1 MANGVKEYKI
11 VINGIS
17 ESISAVDALKKKLDE
32 LEQKI
37 DALNKQ
43 SISINTLGV
52 NVGSVSTS
60 NVSTPRVSNVSS
72 LSEEEKLAKQIEQID
87 AKREAYSKEIYQNYL
102 AAKDVLSETV
112 KDQKQIAAS
121 ERLSAKNYS
130 NTMAGMKQELADIKA
145 VMQTVDLGDSGEF
158 DKLTQRANELN
169 EALKKIEATYGQFG
183 RNVGNYQS
191 AFDGLDKLVI
201 KVGDSEREFNN
212 AREASRTLKNE
223 LINLEAAGKG
233 STTQADNLRKALY
246 NLSSVMDDA
255 TKSSKA
261 MDEAMDFM
269 QSFTAMASIGNGFK
283 SFFGFDDNEITRS
296 IQKLVALQ
304 GVLNGLESIRK
315 QMETQEGI
323 GKLLSK
329 NSEGVDK
336 FVTSLTGAEKRMGL
350 FVGTSRR
357 ASIAINL
364 FAKALKGL
372 TSIGWIGV
380 ITLAVD
386 ALQKLGTA
394 VSDWV
399 KGDADLISS
408 TDVVNAA
415 LDSQN
420 RILEERLKLVQANMN
435 ANNITPEQA
444 RVETEKSYAKA
455 LEETNKRLKERAEI
469 LALQGI
475 NRNGNAAKRT
485 SINLGG
491 AIGDKGVTTIGG
503 YDKAIKSIDDFIKR
517 WDELENAVSN
527 DRGLNK
533 LFNSASDARDELEH
547 LAKIVGGDFVNA
559 INKFSDGTEK
569 GARKLAE
576 YVDKMDKLTSGR
588 YSKAMQLI
596 KVDNEGLQKELDEA
610 WKLVQ
615 NLRDN
620 IFKNPII
627 VKIEL
632 DTKIEQEL
640 DRLDPTRPMRRQLDE
655 WKGLLERGVNEA
667 GDKLSIEE
675 VANINKIVSEQEKAL
690 KKARRDR
697 AKSERNDAKAI
708 AAEAENYRKQL
719 RELQIQNMK
728 DGWEKEKAQL
738 KEEWRQRLFE
748 VRNNGV
754 KVKQLEAEIN
764 KLYNKKIQDAE
775 RDHAAE
781 MNRIYAEMWEDIY
794 RKSDETFR
802 MNSDTELTRL
812 DNELDTYKRFI
823 TKSKSILS
831 TFSPRYAS
839 YGGTKFDNNFK
850 ESLKKDLGFI
860 KENKNNG
867 DIGDDD
873 FKSEYKKAKEY
884 LDLLEQIKLYSNKS
898 EKFGDFVNKE
908 KIDAKYKEA
917 SKALDEWLEKNKE
930 TSQHMDGMIETQ
942 TLIQNGYTKEL
953 KNAYKIR
960 IREAEGY
967 FLRIEEEEKKH
978 SEKVMKNELA
988 LLKNE
993 EKTELRE
1000 EKGRYADQLTRM
1012 DENLEKGLLT
1022 QENYDKLKERAKQE
1036 HEDAIKAIEERAK
1049 IESERITTE
1058 RLKRDQEITGNGLRG
1073 ILNEYRDAYAAIS
1086 KLQSRQPQLM
1096 KSQPGEFGIE
1106 SGLGAFGVVSIS
1118 ATKKNYKES
1127 LDAYKEL
1134 SKNLI
1139 AERADLQKKFDSEQ
1153 ITFNDFQQAKRE
1165 LDGLIQDTADAAQE
1179 VTENLKDVGG
1189 EFIRSIQQY
1198 VQFFG
1203 QGLQTIMQSLWSA
1216 EDVAFDKEQDAIDK
1230 DNERLEKALDK
1241 NEEILERH
1249 SNNVNDIEDE
1259 LSTARGDRRQHLIDQ
1274 LNAETEAQREAA
1286 QEKKRLEK
1294 EQEAQQRKQDALD
1307 KKRKEAQYKRDLA
1320 NILVSGAMAAVNAYA
1335 TKPFVPVGLTMGS
1348 LALALTAAQYAI
1360 AKSAKPYAHGGQLDG
1375 GVADGPRHSQ
1385 GGIKVLGGRAEIEG
1399 GEFIINRTS
1408 TSKNIDLLEYVNSKK
1423 KRVDISDLIDFY
1435 SSGKPKR
1442 AIQQVRG
1449 KFAQGGNL
1457 PTLRTDIE
1465 INDRLVDAFED
1476 YAKTPNVVQVVDI
1489 IDRTQK
1495 VKAVR
1500 TLAGLSE

>member
-1 MANGVKEYKI
+1 MANGVKTYQIKI
-11 VINGIS
+11 DGIDK
-17 ESISAVDALKKKLDE
+17 SIDAVKSLEKELFN

-37 DALNKQ
+37 AAVSKQ
-43 SISINTLGV
+43 AV
-52 NVGSVSTS
+52 NVKTSGGGYSGGSTKAS
-60 NVSTPRVSNVSS
+60 NASS
-72 LSEEEKLAKQIEQID
+72 LSEEEKLAKQIEAID
-87 AKREAYSKEIYQNYL
+87 AKRIAYSKEIYQNYL

-112 KDQKQIAAS
+112 KDQKSVAAS
-121 ERLSAKNYS
+121 ERLQAKSYS
-130 NTMAGMKQELADIKA
+130 NTIAGMKQEFADIKA

-158 DKLTQRANELN
+158 DRLTQRANELN
-169 EALKKIEATYGQFG
+169 EALKKIEATYVQFG
-183 RNVGNYQS
+183 RNVGNYES
-191 AFDGLDKLVI
+191 AFNSLDKLVI
-201 KVGDSEREFNN
+201 KVGDADREFNN

-233 STTQADNLRKALY
+233 STQEADNLRKAIY
-246 NLSSVMDDA
+246 NLKSIMDDA

-261 MDEAMDFM
+261 MDTAMDFM
-269 QSFTAMASIGNGFK
+269 QSFTAMASIGNGLK
-283 SFFGFDDNEITRS
+283 SFFGFDDNEITKS

-329 NSEGVDK
+329 NSEGVDE
-336 FVTSLTGAEKRMGL
+336 FVTSLTGAEKVEGK
-350 FVGTSRR
+350 FIGQTKQST
-357 ASIAINL
+357 IAINL

-372 TSIGWIGV
+372 TAIGWMAV
-380 ITLAVD
+380 ITVAVD

-444 RVETEKSYAKA
+444 RLETEKSYAKA
-455 LEETNKRLKERAEI
+455 LEETNKRLKDREDI
-469 LALQGI
+469 LG
-475 NRNGNAAKRT
+475 RNNMRSPRKGT
-485 SINLGG
+485 INLDSVM
-491 AIGDKGVTTIGG
+491 GDKGTTTVGG
-503 YDKAIKSIDDFIKR
+503 FDKAIESIDDFIKR
-517 WDELENAVSN
+517 WDELEKAVAN
-527 DRGLNK
+527 KRGFSTML
-533 LFNSASDARDELEH
+533 STASDANDEFEH
-547 LAKIVGGDFVNA
+547 LAKLVGRDFVNA
-559 INKFSDGTEK
+559 IHLFSDGTQE
-569 GARKLAE
+569 GARQLSR
-576 YVDKMDKLTSGR
+576 YIDKMDELTGGR
-588 YSKAMQLI
+588 YSKAIQLV
-596 KVDNEGLQKELDEA
+596 KVDNEALQKELDEA

-620 IFKNPII
+620 VFKNPII

-640 DRLDPTRPMRRQLDE
+640 DRLDPTRPMRRQIDE

-667 GDKLSIEE
+667 GDKLSVEE
-675 VANINKIVSEQEKAL
+675 VANINKIVKEQEKAL

-708 AAEAENYRKQL
+708 ANETENYRKQL
-719 RELQIQNMK
+719 RELQIQNMEE
-728 DGWEKEKAQL
+728 GWAKEKAAL
-738 KEEWRQRLFE
+738 EEELRQKLFIIK
-748 VRNNGV
+748 NNGV
-754 KVKQLEAEIN
+754 KVKQLELETR

-775 RDHAAE
+775 REHNAKMAA
-781 MNRIYAEMWEDIY
+781 IYKESWDEIY

-812 DNELDTYKRFI
+812 DNELDTYKSFI

-831 TFSPRYAS
+831 SFSPRYAS

-850 ESLKKDLGFI
+850 ESLKKDLGYI

-867 DIGDDD
+867 DIGDDG
-873 FKSEYKKAKEY
+873 FKTEYKKAKEY

-898 EKFGDFVNKE
+898 EKFGDFANKKE
-908 KIDAKYKEA
+908 IDTKYNEA
-917 SKALDEWLEKNKE
+917 SEALDEWLEKNKE
-930 TSQHMDGMIETQ
+930 TSQHMSGMVETQ

-960 IREAEGY
+960 IREASAY
-967 FLRIEEEEKKH
+967 FDNVERAEEEH

-993 EKTELRE
+993 ENAEKRAEQDRFENQMAELNANLRD
-1000 EKGRYADQLTRM
+1000 GLMTRQHY
-1012 DENLEKGLLT
+1012 DELV
-1022 QENYDKLKERAKQE
+1022 ERAYEEHGNALKAIGDRADAEQERLQQE
-1036 HEDAIKAIEERAK
+1036 HQD
-1049 IESERITTE
+1049 
-1058 RLKRDQEITGNGLRG
+1058 RLKQITSDGLRG
-1073 ILNEYRDAYAAIS
+1073 MLNEYRDAYDAIS

-1118 ATKKNYKES
+1118 ATKKNYKEA

-1134 SKNLI
+1134 SQNILQEKE
-1139 AERADLQKKFDSEQ
+1139 ALQKKFDRGE

-1165 LDGLIQDTADAAQE
+1165 LDGLAQDTADAAQE

-1198 VQFFG
+1198 IQFFG
-1203 QGLQTIMQSLWSA
+1203 QGLQQIMQAVWSA
-1216 EDVAFDKEQDAIDK
+1216 QDIDMDKEQDALDK
-1230 DNERLEKALDK
+1230 ENERLEKALEK
-1241 NEEILERH
+1241 NEEILEKH

-1259 LSTARGDRRQHLIDQ
+1259 LSSARGDRRQHLIDQ

-1286 QEKKRLEK
+1286 QEKKRIEK
-1294 EQEAQQRKQDALD
+1294 EQEALQRKQDALD

-1360 AKSAKPYAHGGQLDG
+1360 AKSAKPYAHGGQLEG

-1399 GEFIINRTS
+1399 GEFITNRTS
-1408 TSKNIDLLEYVNSKK
+1408 TAKNIDLLEYVNSQ
-1423 KRVDISDLIDFY
+1423 KRKVDINDLIDFY
-1435 SSGKPKR
+1435 SSGKPKKVVQS
-1442 AIQQVRG
+1442 IRG
-1449 KFAQGGNL
+1449 RFAEGGNL

-1465 INDRLVDAFED
+1465 VNDRLVSAFED
-1476 YAKTPNVVQVVDI
+1476 YAKTPSVVQVVDI
-1489 IDRTQK
+1489 IDRTKK
-1495 VKAVR
+1495 VNNVKV
-1500 TLAGLSE
+1500 LAGLSE

>member
-1 MANGVKEYKI
+1 MANGVKTYQIKI
-11 VINGIS
+11 DGIDK
-17 ESISAVDALKKKLDE
+17 SIDAVKSLEKELFN
-32 LEQKI
+32 LEQRI
-37 DALNKQ
+37 AAVSKQ
-43 SISINTLGV
+43 AV
-52 NVGSVSTS
+52 NIKSSGGGYGGGSTKTS
-60 NVSTPRVSNVSS
+60 NTSA
-72 LSEEEKLAKQIEQID
+72 LSEEEKLEKQILQTE

-102 AAKDVLSETV
+102 ASKEALSETV

-121 ERLSAKNYS
+121 ERLQAKNYS

-183 RNVGNYQS
+183 RNVGNYES
-191 AFDGLDKLVI
+191 AFNGLDKLVI
-201 KVGDSEREFNN
+201 KVGDADREFNN

-233 STTQADNLRKALY
+233 STQEADNLRKAIY
-246 NLSSVMDDA
+246 NLKSIMDDA

-261 MDEAMDFM
+261 MDTAMDFM
-269 QSFTAMASIGNGFK
+269 QSFTAMASIGNGLK

-304 GVLNGLESIRK
+304 GVLNGLETIRK

-323 GKLLSK
+323 GKLLAK

-336 FVTSLTGAEKRMGL
+336 FVTSLTGAEKVEGK
-350 FVGTSRR
+350 FIGQTKQST
-357 ASIAINL
+357 IAINL

-372 TSIGWIGV
+372 TAIGWMAV
-380 ITLAVD
+380 ITVAVD

-394 VSDWV
+394 VSDWI

-420 RILEERLKLVQANMN
+420 KILEERLKLVQANMN

-444 RVETEKSYAKA
+444 RIETEKSYAKA

-475 NRNGNAAKRT
+475 NRNGNAEKRT
-485 SINLGG
+485 AINLGG
-491 AIGDKGVTTIGG
+491 AIGDKGVTTLGG
-503 YDKAIKSIDDFIKR
+503 YNEAIKSIDDFIKR

-559 INKFSDGTEK
+559 INKFSDGTEN
-569 GARKLAE
+569 GARKLTE

-640 DRLDPTRPMRRQLDE
+640 DRLDPTRPMQRQLDE

-667 GDKLSIEE
+667 GDKLSVEE
-675 VANINKIVSEQEKAL
+675 VANINKIVKEQEKAL

-708 AAEAENYRKQL
+708 ANETENYRKQL
-719 RELQIQNMK
+719 RELQIQNMEE
-728 DGWEKEKAQL
+728 GWAKEKAAL
-738 KEEWRQRLFE
+738 EEELRQKLFIIK
-748 VRNNGV
+748 NNGV
-754 KVKQLEAEIN
+754 KVKQLELETR

-775 RDHAAE
+775 REHNAKMAA
-781 MNRIYAEMWEDIY
+781 IYKESWDEIY

-812 DNELDTYKRFI
+812 DNELDTYKSFI

-831 TFSPRYAS
+831 SFSPRYAS

-850 ESLKKDLGFI
+850 ESLKKDLGYI

-867 DIGDDD
+867 DIGDDG
-873 FKSEYKKAKEY
+873 FKTEYKKAKEY

-898 EKFGDFVNKE
+898 EKFGDFANKKE
-908 KIDAKYKEA
+908 IDTKYNEA
-917 SKALDEWLEKNKE
+917 SEALDEWLEKNKE
-930 TSQHMDGMIETQ
+930 TSQHMSGMVETQ

-960 IREAEGY
+960 IREASAY
-967 FLRIEEEEKKH
+967 FDNVERAEEEH

-993 EKTELRE
+993 ENAEKRAEQDRFENQMAELNANLRD
-1000 EKGRYADQLTRM
+1000 GLMTRQHY
-1012 DENLEKGLLT
+1012 DELV
-1022 QENYDKLKERAKQE
+1022 ERAYEEHGNALKAIGDRADAEQERLQQE
-1036 HEDAIKAIEERAK
+1036 HQD
-1049 IESERITTE
+1049 
-1058 RLKRDQEITGNGLRG
+1058 RLKQITSDGLRG
-1073 ILNEYRDAYAAIS
+1073 MLNEYRDAYDAIS

-1118 ATKKNYKES
+1118 ATKKNYKEA

-1134 SKNLI
+1134 SQNILQEKE
-1139 AERADLQKKFDSEQ
+1139 ALQKKFDRGE

-1165 LDGLIQDTADAAQE
+1165 LDGLAQDTADAAQE

-1198 VQFFG
+1198 IQFFG
-1203 QGLQTIMQSLWSA
+1203 QGLQQIMQAVWSA
-1216 EDVAFDKEQDAIDK
+1216 QDIDMDKEQDALDK
-1230 DNERLEKALDK
+1230 ENERLEKALEK
-1241 NEEILERH
+1241 NEEILEKH

-1259 LSTARGDRRQHLIDQ
+1259 LSSARGDRRQHLIDQ

-1286 QEKKRLEK
+1286 QEKKRIEK
-1294 EQEAQQRKQDALD
+1294 EQEALQRKQDALD

-1360 AKSAKPYAHGGQLDG
+1360 AKSAKPYAHGGQLEG

-1399 GEFIINRTS
+1399 GEFITNRTS
-1408 TSKNIDLLEYVNSKK
+1408 TAKNIDLLEYVNSQ
-1423 KRVDISDLIDFY
+1423 KRKVDINDLIDFY
-1435 SSGKPKR
+1435 SSGKPKKVVQS
-1442 AIQQVRG
+1442 IRG
-1449 KFAQGGNL
+1449 RFAEGGNL

-1465 INDRLVDAFED
+1465 VNDRLVSAFED
-1476 YAKTPNVVQVVDI
+1476 YAKTPSVVQVVDI
-1489 IDRTQK
+1489 IDRTKK
-1495 VKAVR
+1495 VNTVKV
-1500 TLAGLSE
+1500 LAGLSE

>member
-1 MANGVKEYKI
+1 MANGVKTYQIKI
-11 VINGIS
+11 DGIDK
-17 ESISAVDALKKKLDE
+17 SIDAVKSLEKELFN
-32 LEQKI
+32 LEQRI
-37 DALNKQ
+37 AAVSKQ
-43 SISINTLGV
+43 AVSVKTSGG
-52 NVGSVSTS
+52 GSTKA
-60 NVSTPRVSNVSS
+60 SNVSS
-72 LSEEEKLAKQIEQID
+72 LSEEEKLEKQILQTE

-102 AAKDVLSETV
+102 ASKEALSETV

-121 ERLSAKNYS
+121 ERLQAKNYS

-183 RNVGNYQS
+183 RNVGNYES
-191 AFDGLDKLVI
+191 AFNGLDKLVI
-201 KVGDSEREFNN
+201 KVGDADREFNN

-223 LINLEAAGKG
+223 LINLQAAGKG

-246 NLSSVMDDA
+246 NLKSIMDDA

-261 MDEAMDFM
+261 MDTAMDFM
-269 QSFTAMASIGNGFK
+269 QSFTAMASIGNGLK

-304 GVLNGLESIRK
+304 GVLNGLENIRK

-350 FVGTSRR
+350 FIGTSRR

-364 FAKALKGL
+364 FAKSLKAL
-372 TSIGWIGV
+372 TSIGWIGA

-415 LDSQN
+415 IDSQN
-420 RILEERLKLVQANMN
+420 RLLEERLKLVQANMN

-559 INKFSDGTEK
+559 INKFSDGTEN
-569 GARKLAE
+569 GARKLTE

-620 IFKNPII
+620 VFKNPII

-640 DRLDPTRPMRRQLDE
+640 DRLDPTRPMRRQIDE

-667 GDKLSIEE
+667 GDKLSVEE

-708 AAEAENYRKQL
+708 ATEAENYRKQL

-738 KEEWRQRLFE
+738 QEEWRQRLFE

-754 KVKQLEAEIN
+754 KVKQLEDEIN
-764 KLYNKKIQDAE
+764 KLYNKKIEDAE
-775 RDHAAE
+775 REHNAE
-781 MNRIYAEMWEDIY
+781 MAAIYKEQWNEIY
-794 RKSDETFR
+794 RISDASTR
-802 MNSDTELTRL
+802 MNL
-812 DNELDTYKRFI
+812 DSQLQQMETASKKIEEEY
-823 TKSKSILS
+823 TKIF
-831 TFSPRYAS
+831 TPQYAS
-839 YGGTKFDNNFK
+839 YGGTRFNNRTSNNLREELGYWSETGNEKHDFD
-850 ESLKKDLGFI
+850 I
-860 KENKNNG
+860 QR
-867 DIGDDD
+867 
-873 FKSEYKKAKEY
+873 AKEY
-884 LDLLEQIKLYSNKS
+884 LNLVENIKLAEAEARKASAIGKMGEQYQELLEKP
-898 EKFGDFVNKE
+898 V
-908 KIDAKYKEA
+908 KEA
-917 SKALDEWLEKNKE
+917 TKALQNWLDKNE
-930 TSQHMDGMIETQ
+930 VWRSEMEEDYSVEE
-942 TLIQNGYTKEL
+942 LRQNGYTQSIS
-953 KNAYKIR
+953 NAYKIR
-960 IREAEGY
+960 IDETQEYYRKLQQMQK
-967 FLRIEEEEKKH
+967 FH
-978 SEKVMKNELA
+978 SEETMKNELA

-993 EKTELRE
+993 ENAEKRAEQDRFEDQMARLQDSLKNGLMTRQHYDELV
-1000 EKGRYADQLTRM
+1000 
-1012 DENLEKGLLT
+1012 
-1022 QENYDKLKERAKQE
+1022 ERAYEEHGNALKAIGDRADAEQERLQQE
-1036 HEDAIKAIEERAK
+1036 HQD
-1049 IESERITTE
+1049 
-1058 RLKRDQEITGNGLRG
+1058 RLKQITANGLRG
-1073 ILNEYRDAYAAIS
+1073 MLNEYRDAYSAIS

-1096 KSQPGEFGIE
+1096 KSSMGEFGIE
-1106 SGLGAFGVVSIS
+1106 GGLGDFGVVSIK
-1118 ATKKNYKES
+1118 ATRKNYKEA
-1127 LDAYKEL
+1127 LEAYKQL
-1134 SKNLI
+1134 SNDII
-1139 AERADLQKKFDSEQ
+1139 AEKSNLQEKLDNNE
-1153 ITFNDFQQAKRE
+1153 ITFDDFQQAKRE
-1165 LDGLIQDTADAAQE
+1165 LDGLAQDTADAAE
-1179 VTENLKDVGG
+1179 DVTEKLKDVEG

-1198 VQFFG
+1198 IQFFG

-1216 EDVAFDKEQDAIDK
+1216 EDVAFDKEKDAIDK
-1230 DNERLEKALDK
+1230 ENERLEKALDK
-1241 NEEILERH
+1241 NEEILQRH
-1249 SNNVNDIEDE
+1249 TNNVNEIEDE

-1286 QEKKRLEK
+1286 QEEKRIKK
-1294 EQEAQQRKQDALD
+1294 EQEALKKKEDALD
-1307 KKRKEAQYKRDLA
+1307 NKRKEAQYKRDLA

-1348 LALALTAAQYAI
+1348 LALELTAAQYAI
-1360 AKSAKPYAHGGQLDG
+1360 AKSAKPFKDG
-1375 GVADGPRHSQ
+1375 GVLEGPSHAN
-1385 GGIKVLGGRAEIEG
+1385 GGIKVYGGRAELEG
-1399 GEFIINRTS
+1399 MEYITNKQTTQR
-1408 TSKNIDLLEYVNSKK
+1408 NVDLLDYINSKK
-1423 KRVDISDLIDFY
+1423 RRLDLSDFVEFYGGGKVKESVKKISPQAKYANGGVLTLPNNIDFNRDLIGAFNAY
-1435 SSGKPKR
+1435 SNRP
-1442 AIQQVRG
+1442 V
-1449 KFAQGGNL
+1449 
-1457 PTLRTDIE
+1457 
-1465 INDRLVDAFED
+1465 
-1476 YAKTPNVVQVVDI
+1476 VVD
-1489 IDRTQK
+1489 
-1495 VKAVR
+1495 VR
-1500 TLAGLSE
+1500 EITSKQESIHNVRVLAGLED

>member
-1 MANGVKEYKI
+1 MANEKVYSIK
-11 VINGIS
+11 INGIS
-17 ESISAVDALKKKLDE
+17 ESINAV
-32 LEQKI
+32 

-43 SISINTLGV
+43 LEGLEQRIAAVSKQAVSVKTSGYSG
-52 NVGSVSTS
+52 GSTKTS
-60 NVSTPRVSNVSS
+60 NASS
-72 LSEEEKLAKQIEQID
+72 LSEEEKLEKQILQTE

-102 AAKDVLSETV
+102 ASKEALDETV
-112 KDQKQIAAS
+112 KDQKQLAAA
-121 ERLSAKNYS
+121 ERLSAKSYS
-130 NTMAGMKQELADIKA
+130 NTMAGMKQELADIKT

-158 DKLTQRANELN
+158 DRLTQRANELN

-183 RNVGNYQS
+183 RNVGNYES
-191 AFDGLDKLVI
+191 AFNSLDKLVI

-261 MDEAMDFM
+261 MDTAMDFM

-283 SFFGFDDNEITRS
+283 SFFGFDDNEITKS

-329 NSEGVDK
+329 NSEGVDE

-350 FVGTSRR
+350 FIGASRR
-357 ASIAINL
+357 GSIAINL

-372 TSIGWIGV
+372 TSIGWIGA

-408 TDVVNAA
+408 TDAVNAA
-415 LDSQN
+415 IDSQN
-420 RILEERLKLVQANMN
+420 RILEERLKLVQANMS

-444 RVETEKSYAKA
+444 RLETEKSYAKA
-455 LEETNKRLKERAEI
+455 LEETNKRLKDREDI
-469 LALQGI
+469 LG
-475 NRNGNAAKRT
+475 RNNMRSPRKGT
-485 SINLGG
+485 INLDSVM
-491 AIGDKGVTTIGG
+491 GDKGTTTVGG
-503 YDKAIKSIDDFIKR
+503 FDKAIESIDDFIKR
-517 WDELENAVSN
+517 WDELEKAVAN
-527 DRGLNK
+527 DRGFSTMLS
-533 LFNSASDARDELEH
+533 SASDARDELES
-547 LAKIVGGDFVNA
+547 LAKLVGRDFVNA
-559 INKFSDGTEK
+559 IHLFSDGTQE
-569 GARKLAE
+569 GARQLSR
-576 YVDKMDKLTSGR
+576 YIDKMDELTSGR
-588 YSKAMQLI
+588 YSKAIQLV
-596 KVDNEGLQKELDEA
+596 KVDNEALQKELDEA

-620 IFKNPII
+620 VFKNPII

-667 GDKLSIEE
+667 GDKLSVEE
-675 VANINKIVSEQEKAL
+675 VANINKIVKEQEKAL

-708 AAEAENYRKQL
+708 AAETENYRKQL

-738 KEEWRQRLFE
+738 QEEWRQRLFE

-775 RDHAAE
+775 REHFAE
-781 MNRIYAEMWEDIY
+781 MAAIYKESWNEIY
-794 RKSDETFR
+794 RISDASTR
-802 MNSDTELTRL
+802 MNL
-812 DNELDTYKRFI
+812 DSQLQQMETA
-823 TKSKSILS
+823 TKQIEEEYTKIF
-831 TFSPRYAS
+831 TPQYAS
-839 YGGTKFDNNFK
+839 YGGTRFNNRTSNNLREELGYWSETGNEKHDFD
-850 ESLKKDLGFI
+850 I
-860 KENKNNG
+860 QR
-867 DIGDDD
+867 
-873 FKSEYKKAKEY
+873 AKEY
-884 LDLLEQIKLYSNKS
+884 LNLVENIKLAEAEARKASAIGKMGEQYQELLEKP
-898 EKFGDFVNKE
+898 V
-908 KIDAKYKEA
+908 KEA
-917 SKALDEWLEKNKE
+917 TKALQDWLDKNE
-930 TSQHMDGMIETQ
+930 VWRSEMEEDYSVEE
-942 TLIQNGYTKEL
+942 LRQNGYTQSIS
-953 KNAYKIR
+953 NAYKIR
-960 IREAEGY
+960 IDETQEYYRKLQQMQN
-967 FLRIEEEEKKH
+967 FH
-978 SEKVMKNELA
+978 SEETMKNELA

-993 EKTELRE
+993 ENAEKRAEQDRFENQMAELNANLRD
-1000 EKGRYADQLTRM
+1000 GLMTRQHY
-1012 DENLEKGLLT
+1012 DELV
-1022 QENYDKLKERAKQE
+1022 ERAYEEHGNALKAIGDRADAEQERLQQE
-1036 HEDAIKAIEERAK
+1036 HQDRMKQ
-1049 IESERITTE
+1049 ITS
-1058 RLKRDQEITGNGLRG
+1058 DGLRG

-1086 KLQSRQPQLM
+1086 NIQSRQPQTD
-1096 KSQPGEFGIE
+1096 KEGW
-1106 SGLGAFGVVSIS
+1106 GVVNVSQ
-1118 ATKKNYKES
+1118 TKRNYKEA
-1127 LDAYKEL
+1127 LEAYKQL
-1134 SKNLI
+1134 SNDII
-1139 AERADLQKKFDSEQ
+1139 AEKISLQEKLDNNE
-1153 ITFNDFQQAKRE
+1153 ITFDDFQQAKRE
-1165 LDGLIQDTADAAQE
+1165 LDGLAQDTADAAQD
-1179 VTENLKDVGG
+1179 VTENLKDVEG

-1198 VQFFG
+1198 IQFFG

-1216 EDVAFDKEQDAIDK
+1216 EDVAFDKEQEAIDK
-1230 DNERLEKALDK
+1230 ENERLEKALDK

-1259 LSTARGDRRQHLIDQ
+1259 LSSARGDRRQHLIDQ

-1286 QEKKRLEK
+1286 QEKKRIEK
-1294 EQEAQQRKQDALD
+1294 EQEALQRKQDALD

-1399 GEFIINRTS
+1399 GEFITNRTS
-1408 TSKNIDLLEYVNSKK
+1408 TAKNIDLLEYVNSQ
-1423 KRVDISDLIDFY
+1423 KRKVDINDLIDFY
-1435 SSGKPKR
+1435 SSGKPKKTVQS
-1442 AIQQVRG
+1442 IRG
-1449 KFAQGGNL
+1449 RFAEGGNL

-1465 INDRLVDAFED
+1465 VNDRLVSAFED
-1476 YAKTPNVVQVVDI
+1476 YARTPNVVQVVDI
-1489 IDRTQK
+1489 IDRTKK
-1495 VKAVR
+1495 VNNVKV
-1500 TLAGLSE
+1500 LAGLSE

>member
-1 MANGVKEYKI
+1 MANEKVYSIK
-11 VINGIS
+11 INGIS
-17 ESISAVDALKKKLDE
+17 ESINAV
-32 LEQKI
+32 

-43 SISINTLGV
+43 LEGLEQRIAAVSKQAV
-52 NVGSVSTS
+52 NVKSSGGGYSGGSTK
-60 NVSTPRVSNVSS
+60 TSNVSS
-72 LSEEEKLAKQIEQID
+72 LSEEEKLEKQILQTE

-102 AAKDVLSETV
+102 ASKEALSETV

-121 ERLSAKNYS
+121 ERLQAKNYS

-183 RNVGNYQS
+183 RNVGNYES
-191 AFDGLDKLVI
+191 AFNGLDKLVI
-201 KVGDSEREFNN
+201 KVGDADREFNN

-233 STTQADNLRKALY
+233 STQEADNLRKAIY
-246 NLSSVMDDA
+246 NLKSIMDDA

-261 MDEAMDFM
+261 MDTAMDFM
-269 QSFTAMASIGNGFK
+269 QSFTAMASIGNGLK
-283 SFFGFDDNEITRS
+283 SFFGFDDNEITHS

-304 GVLNGLESIRK
+304 GVLNGLENIRK

-336 FVTSLTGAEKRMGL
+336 FVTSITGAEKRMGL
-350 FVGTSRR
+350 FIGTSRR

-364 FAKALKGL
+364 FAKSLKAL
-372 TSIGWIGV
+372 TSIGWIGA

-415 LDSQN
+415 IDSQN

-435 ANNITPEQA
+435 ANNITTEQA
-444 RVETEKSYAKA
+444 RLETEKSYAKA

-475 NRNGNAAKRT
+475 NRNGNAEKRT
-485 SINLGG
+485 AINLGG

-503 YDKAIKSIDDFIKR
+503 FDEAIKSVDDFIKR
-517 WDELENAVSN
+517 WDEVEKAVSN
-527 DRGLNK
+527 DKGLNK
-533 LFNSASDARDELEH
+533 LFSTASDARDELSH
-547 LAKIVGGDFVNA
+547 LAKLVGGDFVNA

-569 GARKLAE
+569 GARQLTE
-576 YVDKMDKLTSGR
+576 YVNKMDKLTSGR
-588 YSKAMQLI
+588 YSKAMQLV

-640 DRLDPTRPMRRQLDE
+640 DRLDPTRAMQRQLDG
-655 WKGLLERGVNEA
+655 WKDLLKRGVNEA
-667 GDKLSIEE
+667 GEQLSVEE

-708 AAEAENYRKQL
+708 AAETENYRKQL

-738 KEEWRQRLFE
+738 QEEWRQRLFE
-748 VRNNGV
+748 VKNNGV

-764 KLYNKKIQDAE
+764 KLYNKKIEDAE
-775 RDHAAE
+775 REHNAE
-781 MNRIYAEMWEDIY
+781 MAAIYKEQWNEIY
-794 RKSDETFR
+794 RISDASTR
-802 MNSDTELTRL
+802 MNL
-812 DNELDTYKRFI
+812 DSQLQQMETASKQIEEEY
-823 TKSKSILS
+823 TKIF
-831 TFSPRYAS
+831 TPQYAS
-839 YGGTKFDNNFK
+839 YGGTRFNNRTSNNLREELGYWSETGNEKHDFD
-850 ESLKKDLGFI
+850 I
-860 KENKNNG
+860 QR
-867 DIGDDD
+867 
-873 FKSEYKKAKEY
+873 AKEY
-884 LDLLEQIKLYSNKS
+884 LNLVENIKLAEAEARKASAIGKMGEQYQELLEKP
-898 EKFGDFVNKE
+898 V
-908 KIDAKYKEA
+908 KEA
-917 SKALDEWLEKNKE
+917 TKALQDWLDKNE
-930 TSQHMDGMIETQ
+930 VWRSEMEDDYSVEE
-942 TLIQNGYTKEL
+942 LRQNGYTQSIS
-953 KNAYKIR
+953 NAYKIR
-960 IREAEGY
+960 IDETQEYYRKLQQMQK
-967 FLRIEEEEKKH
+967 FH
-978 SEKVMKNELA
+978 SEETMNNELE

-993 EKTELRE
+993 ENAEKRAEQDRFESQMAELNANLRD
-1000 EKGRYADQLTRM
+1000 GLMTRQRY
-1012 DENLEKGLLT
+1012 DELV
-1022 QENYDKLKERAKQE
+1022 ERAYEEHRNALKAIGDRADAEQERLQQE
-1036 HEDAIKAIEERAK
+1036 HQD
-1049 IESERITTE
+1049 
-1058 RLKRDQEITGNGLRG
+1058 RLKQITSDGLRG

-1096 KSQPGEFGIE
+1096 KSSVGEFGIE
-1106 SGLGAFGVVSIS
+1106 SGLGDFGIVSIK
-1118 ATKKNYKES
+1118 ATRKNYKEA
-1127 LDAYKEL
+1127 LEAYKQL
-1134 SKNLI
+1134 SNDII
-1139 AERADLQKKFDSEQ
+1139 AEKSNLQEKLDNNE
-1153 ITFNDFQQAKRE
+1153 ITFDDFQQAKRE
-1165 LDGLIQDTADAAQE
+1165 LDGLAQDTADAAQD
-1179 VTENLKDVGG
+1179 VTEKLKDVEG

-1198 VQFFG
+1198 IQFFG

-1230 DNERLEKALDK
+1230 ENERLEKALDK
-1241 NEEILERH
+1241 NEEILQRH
-1249 SNNVNDIEDE
+1249 TNNVNEIEDE

-1286 QEKKRLEK
+1286 QEEKRIKK
-1294 EQEAQQRKQDALD
+1294 EQEALKKKEEALD
-1307 KKRKEAQYKRDLA
+1307 RKRKEAQYKRDLA

-1360 AKSAKPYAHGGQLDG
+1360 AKSARPFKDG
-1375 GVADGPRHSQ
+1375 GVLEGPSHAN
-1385 GGIKVLGGRAEIEG
+1385 GGIKVYGGRAELEG
-1399 GEFIINRTS
+1399 MEYITNKQTTQR
-1408 TSKNIDLLEYVNSKK
+1408 NVDLLDYINSKK
-1423 KRVDISDLIDFY
+1423 RRLDLSDFVEFYGGGKVKESVKKISPQAKYANGGVLTLPNNIDFNRDLIGAFNAY
-1435 SSGKPKR
+1435 SNRP
-1442 AIQQVRG
+1442 V
-1449 KFAQGGNL
+1449 
-1457 PTLRTDIE
+1457 
-1465 INDRLVDAFED
+1465 
-1476 YAKTPNVVQVVDI
+1476 VVD
-1489 IDRTQK
+1489 
-1495 VKAVR
+1495 VR
-1500 TLAGLSE
+1500 EITSKQESIHNVRVLAGLED